1 MKDFSCVVS
10 TSFPL
15 LPRQLSIVKTL
26 CSLSTEEVLKT
37 KITYCTKCKSLSYWP
52 KWIDK
57 RVFSKSIELATT
69 SSKQSKEGFSQ
80 RLVYIST
87 RCTKASNGTCGGS
100 SQVIVLKSR
109 KETTWAKQ
117 RNIKG
122 CSYHPS
128 FTRRTTSKSKYG
140 PVPVS
145 SLPYLGSVKNISSL
159 KSAYRFLF
167 FWTKS
172 RCSRPKTASLNA
184 WQNAEIRRWI
194 SVDGALSNTGGS
206 RAISLR
212 QWLRRRVTRFSKV
225 GRL

>member
-1 MKDFSCVVS
+1 M
-10 TSFPL
+10 L
-15 LPRQLSIVKTL
+15 IVTD
-26 CSLSTEEVLKT
+26 EVLKKK
-37 KITYCTKCKSLSYWP
+37 KITHCTKCRSLSYWP
-52 KWIDK
+52 KWINK
-57 RVFSKSIELATT
+57 RVFSKSTELVTT
-69 SSKQSKEGFSQ
+69 SSKQSKDGFSQ

-87 RCTKASNGTCGGS
+87 RCTKASKGTCGGS

-109 KETTWAKQ
+109 KETIWAKY
-117 RNIKG
+117 RNIKD
-122 CSYHPS
+122 CFYHPS
-128 FTRRTTSKSKYG
+128 FTRRTSSKSRHG

-145 SLPYLGSVKNISSL
+145 WTSVLYLGFVRNISSL

-184 WQNAEIRRWI
+184 WQNAEMRRWI
-194 SVDGALSNTGGS
+194 SVDGALSKTGGS

-225 GRL
+225 GRLESMRRISILVASRRTEF